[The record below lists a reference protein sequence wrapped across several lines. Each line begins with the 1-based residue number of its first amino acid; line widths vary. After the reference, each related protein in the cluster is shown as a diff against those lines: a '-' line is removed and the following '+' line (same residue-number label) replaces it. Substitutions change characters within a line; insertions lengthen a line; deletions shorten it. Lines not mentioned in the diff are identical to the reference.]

1 MYRMAVPRRNTRSRR
16 RAFALLV
23 SATVV
28 AAAAAG
34 TVMAVG
40 ALGGSVRGVQSANG
54 ASSQP
59 APPAISADQSGS
71 VVSGQP
77 FRDPPIISAPGSQ
90 LEVTLQANAAPV
102 DISGKTVNGRVYSA
116 SAYGVSY
123 PAAFMPPVI
132 SLRPGQRL
140 VVNLK
145 NALPE
150 STNLH
155 LHGFFVSPKGNQDD
169 IYEML
174 LPGGEI
180 QHVYTGTKRLVPGTY
195 WYHPHDHPRVEEQV
209 FGGMSGLIEVQGLKQ
224 RLPKA
229 LQGIT
234 ERYLG
239 LKDFQVDS
247 SNTIPY
253 TNINSDAKT
262 TRTVNG
268 QVEPVITMRQGETQ
282 LWHVGN
288 IGADIWYQLR
298 AQGLKMWVIG
308 RDGNPVRR
316 PYLARSSDLVTPP
329 ARRWD
334 LLVQAPTA
342 GTFSFGTTPFGT
354 GPKGDYYPAANLATV
369 QVAPGTLPLAA
380 IPKTFWGQRDLSKAT
395 VAQRRTFVLSE
406 NTAGTKFFINAKPW
420 PGANLINAQP
430 VTGTVEEWTFVNTA
444 SEMHPI
450 HIHVN
455 DMQLMTVNGTRPRWG
470 ADSWFDTIA
479 VPATSKRA
487 GNGRVVV
494 RMNFR
499 TYTGSYVFHCH
510 ILAHEDN
517 GMMANVQ
524 VGSPGR

>member
-1 MYRMAVPRRNTRSRR
+1 MYRMAVPPRNARSRR

-102 DISGKTVNGRVYSA
+102 EISGKTVNGRVYSA

-169 IYEML
+169 IYETL
-174 LPGGEI
+174 LPGGQA
-180 QHVYTGTKRLVPGTY
+180 QHVYTGTKHLVPGTY
-195 WYHPHDHPRVEEQV
+195 WYHPHDHPLVEEQV

-224 RLPKA
+224 RLPTA

-234 ERYLG
+234 QRYLG

-316 PYLARSSDLVTPP
+316 PYLARPSDLVTPP

-354 GPKGDYYPAANLATV
+354 GPQGDYYPAANLATV
-369 QVAPGTLPLAA
+369 QVTPGTSPLTA
-380 IPKTFWGQRDLSKAT
+380 IPKTFWGERDLSKAT

-406 NTAGTKFFINAKPW
+406 STAGFFINAKPW
-420 PGANLINAQP
+420 PGANLMNAQP
-430 VTGTVEEWTFVNTA
+430 VTGTVEEWTFVNTTG
-444 SEMHPI
+444 EMHPI

-470 ADSWFDTIA
+470 SDSWFDTIA

-510 ILAHEDN
+510 ILAHEDG

>member
-1 MYRMAVPRRNTRSRR
+1 MAVPRRNTRSRR

-28 AAAAAG
+28 AAVAAG

-59 APPAISADQSGS
+59 APPAIPADQSGS

-169 IYEML
+169 IYETL
-174 LPGGEI
+174 LPGGQA
-180 QHVYTGTKRLVPGTY
+180 QHVYTGTKHLLPGTY
-195 WYHPHDHPRVEEQV
+195 WYHPHSHPLVEEQV

-224 RLPKA
+224 RLPTA

-234 ERYLG
+234 EHYLG
-239 LKDFQVDS
+239 LKDF
-247 SNTIPY
+247 
-253 TNINSDAKT
+253 
-262 TRTVNG
+262 
-268 QVEPVITMRQGETQ
+268 
-282 LWHVGN
+282 
-288 IGADIWYQLR
+288 
-298 AQGLKMWVIG
+298 
-308 RDGNPVRR
+308 
-316 PYLARSSDLVTPP
+316 
-329 ARRWD
+329 
-334 LLVQAPTA
+334 
-342 GTFSFGTTPFGT
+342 
-354 GPKGDYYPAANLATV
+354 
-369 QVAPGTLPLAA
+369 
-380 IPKTFWGQRDLSKAT
+380 
-395 VAQRRTFVLSE
+395 
-406 NTAGTKFFINAKPW
+406 
-420 PGANLINAQP
+420 
-430 VTGTVEEWTFVNTA
+430 
-444 SEMHPI
+444 
-450 HIHVN
+450 
-455 DMQLMTVNGTRPRWG
+455 
-470 ADSWFDTIA
+470 
-479 VPATSKRA
+479 
-487 GNGRVVV
+487 
-494 RMNFR
+494 
-499 TYTGSYVFHCH
+499 
-510 ILAHEDN
+510 
-517 GMMANVQ
+517 
-524 VGSPGR
+524 